1 MHIEEILKK
10 RCLKNL
16 FELSPN
22 AIFRNS
28 ERNTNKFNSSFYL
41 IGGLSSFYVL
51 LLFFIEDFALTN
63 IIFFAILIFA
73 SIIFFLIYGIFNFIK
88 PLGLNPLKPVKM
100 LAFELSRRKL
110 FNSMQIVSITVAI
123 ALSLVA
129 YSASTNLVSSWENS
143 LPEKAPNNLLFNI
156 YQGQKDKLLAFLELN
171 KIDTQPIFPVT
182 SARFFRKFS
191 SLLYCGTFKG
201 T

>member
-1 MHIEEILKK
+1 
-10 RCLKNL
+10 
-16 FELSPN
+16 
-22 AIFRNS
+22 
-28 ERNTNKFNSSFYL
+28 
-41 IGGLSSFYVL
+41 
-51 LLFFIEDFALTN
+51 
-63 IIFFAILIFA
+63 
-73 SIIFFLIYGIFNFIK
+73 
-88 PLGLNPLKPVKM
+88 M

-182 SARFFRKFS
+182 SARFLENFPVKKLIELS
-191 SLLYCGTFKG
+191 TLLG
-201 T
+201 